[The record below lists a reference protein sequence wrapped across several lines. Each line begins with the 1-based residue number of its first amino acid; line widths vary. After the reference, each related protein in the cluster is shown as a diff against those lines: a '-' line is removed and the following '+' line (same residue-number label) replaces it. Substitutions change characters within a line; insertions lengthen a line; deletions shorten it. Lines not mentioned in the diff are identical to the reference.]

1 MTTTVCRDVS
11 RLLGMRSLGEMPR
24 LIDGILDELEEL
36 GYTEKERFGI
46 RLALEEALVNAF
58 KHGHR
63 GDTSKTVRIR
73 YQASM
78 AQFVVEI
85 EDQGPGFIPARVPD
99 PLRPENLERPC
110 GRGVF
115 LMEHY
120 MTWVRYNDRGNRV
133 TLCKMRD

>member
-1 MTTTVCRDVS
+1 MTSSVCRDVS

-46 RLALEEALVNAF
+46 RLALEEALVNAV

-63 GDTSKTVRIR
+63 GDTSKTVRVR

-78 AQFVVEI
+78 VQFMVEI
-85 EDQGPGFIPARVPD
+85 EDQGPGFVPARVPD
-99 PLRPENLERPC
+99 PLLPENLERPS
-110 GRGVF
+110 GRGVL